1 MTSRVPG
8 LPDDAFEDDG
18 LITKRHLRASAL
30 AHLRPEAGELLW
42 DIGMGAG
49 SVAIEWARAADGCRA
64 VGVEQRPERAERIR
78 RNVERLAPGAVDVVV
93 GDALEAIHAWSEA
106 PDAVFIGGGGSAEV
120 IDACVAA
127 LRDGGRL
134 VAHGVTA
141 ETEIRL
147 LDAHARYGGEL
158 ARIGVETLE
167 PLASWRAWK
176 PLRTVVA
183 WSLVT

>member
-1 MTSRVPG
+1 MISPVPG
-8 LPDDAFEDDG
+8 LPDDVFEDDG

-30 AHLRPEAGELLW
+30 AHLRPAPGELLW

-49 SVAIEWARAADGCRA
+49 SIAIEWARAAEGCRA
-64 VGVEQRPERAERIR
+64 IGVEQREERAARIR
-78 RNVERLAPGAVDVVV
+78 RNIEKLAPGAVEVVV
-93 GDALEAIHAWSEA
+93 GDALPTVLSWEET
-106 PDAVFIGGGGSAEV
+106 PDAIFIGGGGTAEV

-127 LRDGGRL
+127 LREGGRL

-147 LDAHARYGGEL
+147 LDAHSRYGGEL
-158 ARIGVETLE
+158 ARIAVEQLE
-167 PLASWRAWK
+167 PLATWRAWK

-183 WSLVT
+183 WSVVK